1 MIEIV
6 IYNFILVHFN
16 IFVGSEIVKP
26 EQKGKIV
33 TNEWMEQ
40 L

>member
-16 IFVGSEIVKP
+16 IFYNYVIQIQIYG
-26 EQKGKIV
+26 
-33 TNEWMEQ
+33 
-40 L
+40 LF